1 MATYRNTYENF
12 YTEKQGSYV
21 AIGAIVPVL
30 ANQWTTDKTETGY
43 TAPPNQ
49 SIQDPHYCQRG
60 FLYCDGGEHDINAYP
75 NLYNKIGNLYNDS
88 TDSNSLTNPI
98 NNNSI
103 VFTQAMR
110 SISSK
115 FIN

>member
-1 MATYRNTYENF
+1 MATYRNSYENF

-49 SIQDPHYCQRG
+49 SVQDPHFCHRG
-60 FLYCDGGEHDINAYP
+60 YLYCDGEEYDINAYP
-75 NLYNKIGNLYNDS
+75 NLYDKIQNTYNDS
-88 TDSNSLTNPI
+88 SDSNFGDLITNKEKHYI
-98 NNNSI
+98 NFHILNFSI
-103 VFTQAMR
+103 CG
-110 SISSK
+110 
-115 FIN
+115 